1 MRALVT
7 GANGFVGRYLVNH
20 LHAHGYVPIS
30 AGRTSDGC
38 EVIFELDDPERIQA
52 AVEAA
57 APDVIFHL
65 AAQTFVPAAAENP
78 IETYETNCLG
88 TARLLQSVVAHNERH
103 AKAVK
108 VVFVSSA
115 QVYGRGND
123 LHGALD
129 ESAPLAPV
137 EPYSASKAA
146 AEHFCLAAYHTYGL
160 DVVVARAFNHI
171 GIGQDPRFV
180 VSSFANHLASIARK
194 TAPPLLEVGNLEAER
209 DFLDVRDVVEAY
221 ITLAERGLPG
231 NAYNVCS
238 GQPIKIKTILAM
250 LIREAHVP
258 VEVREDPEKM
268 RPVDVPRFFGENSK
282 LRGLGWKPLYPIEQS
297 IREIYRYAADHVSA
311 TA

>member
-7 GANGFVGRYLVNH
+7 GAKGFVGRYLINH

-38 EVIFELDDPERIQA
+38 DVVFELHDPESIRA
-52 AVEAA
+52 AIAST
-57 APDVIFHL
+57 APDIIFHL

-78 IETYETNCLG
+78 IETYETNILG
-88 TARLLQSVVAHNERH
+88 TARLLQAVVAYNEGR
-103 AKAVK
+103 AKSVK

-115 QVYGRGND
+115 QVYGRGNEV
-123 LHGALD
+123 HGALD
-129 ESAPLAPV
+129 ESAPLAPL

-146 AEHFCLAAYHTYGL
+146 AEHCCVAAFHTYGV
-160 DVVVARAFNHI
+160 DVVIARAFNHI
-171 GIGQDPRFV
+171 GIGQDKRFV
-180 VSSFANHLASIARK
+180 VSSFANSLALIARES
-194 TAPPLLEVGNLEAER
+194 APPLLEVGNLEAER

-221 ITLAERGLPG
+221 ISIGERGVPG

-238 GQPIKIKTILAM
+238 GQPIKIKAILAM

-268 RPVDVPRFFGENSK
+268 RPVDVPRFFGDNSK
-282 LRGLGWKPLYPIEQS
+282 LRALGWKPLYPIEQS
-297 IREIYRYAADHVSA
+297 VREIYRYAAEHVSA